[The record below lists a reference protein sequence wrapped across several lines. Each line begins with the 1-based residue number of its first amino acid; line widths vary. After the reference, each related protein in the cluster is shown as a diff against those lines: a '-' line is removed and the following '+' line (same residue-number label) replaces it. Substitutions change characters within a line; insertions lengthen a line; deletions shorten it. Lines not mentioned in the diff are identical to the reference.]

1 MDPVSSKVEALPPS
15 FTTADVAEHGVST
28 STLYRLRDRGE
39 VVELSRGV
47 WRRADAPP
55 TPHESL
61 LAVALRA
68 PNGTVCLLSALA
80 FHELTDEIPSRVDLA
95 VPRGTHRPT
104 IDYPPVQVHVFDADT
119 FELGRT
125 AVEVAPDERIA
136 VYNEVRSTVDALRM
150 RNQLGTDIA
159 YGAARR
165 LLEQRRAAA
174 GELLRLAGDLRCAG
188 PVSEALEV
196 LQA

>member
-1 MDPVSSKVEALPPS
+1 MSSRLQTLPPS
-15 FTTADVAEHGVST
+15 FTTAQVGEHGVSR
-28 STLYRLRDRGE
+28 STLYRLRDRGD

-68 PNGTVCLLSALA
+68 PEGAICLLSALA
-80 FHELTDEIPSRVDLA
+80 FHDLTDEIPSRVDLA
-95 VPRGTHRPT
+95 VARGTHRPT
-104 IDYPPVQVHVFDADT
+104 IGYPPVTVHVFDRET
-119 FELGRT
+119 FQLGREW
-125 AVEVAPDERIA
+125 VEVAPGEHVPI
-136 VYNEVRSTVDALRM
+136 YTEVRTTIDALRL
-150 RNQLGTDIA
+150 RNQLGTDLA

-165 LLEQRRAAA
+165 LLSRRRSAA
-174 GELLRLAGDLRCAG
+174 GELLRLSRQLRCAG
-188 PVSEALEV
+188 PVAEALEV

>member
-1 MDPVSSKVEALPPS
+1 MSSTVEKLPAS
-15 FTTADVAEHGVST
+15 FTTAQVLEHGVSC

-55 TPHESL
+55 TAHESL

-68 PNGTVCLLSALA
+68 PHGTICLLSALA
-80 FHELTDEIPSRVDLA
+80 LHELTDEIPSRVHLA
-95 VPRGTHRPT
+95 VPRGQHRPRIT
-104 IDYPPVQVHVFDADT
+104 YPPVEVYVFDPAT
-119 FELGRT
+119 FELGREW
-125 AVEVAPDERIA
+125 VEVAPDERLP
-136 VYNEVRSTVDALRM
+136 VYGEVRSTVDALRM

-165 LLEQRRAAA
+165 LLSRRRAAA
-174 GELLRLAGDLRCAG
+174 GELLSLSRRLRCAG
-188 PVSEALEV
+188 PVGDALEV